1 MGGITVEGVAR
12 AFGDVHAVRDASF
25 SVEAGHVAGL
35 IGPNGAGKTTL
46 LLMLATLLA
55 PDAGTIRIA
64 GHDPVA
70 EPRAVRERIG
80 WMPDALGSWP
90 SLTVR
95 DALATSARMYGM
107 TRDAAS
113 ARAAEL
119 IDLVDL
125 APLAD
130 RPTRVLSRGQ
140 KQRLSLA
147 RALVHDPEVLL
158 LDEPASGLDPAA
170 RASLRE
176 LVRRLAGEGKTLLV
190 SSHVLA
196 ELEEMAD
203 TAVYLAGGVTAAADA
218 VERAGRSARQWRVRS
233 LDPLRL
239 GEALTAA
246 GFGDV
251 ARIDNLG
258 AVVPL
263 SSEADAAQL
272 LAHLVGVGVPVSS
285 FAPAVGDLEHVFLD
299 LNRAGPPPAASGP
312 DPAARSARPAHEGVP
327 RAACGSSSRSTS
339 SSACAAWPGTCSSAC
354 SCCSSR
360 SSRPCSVLA
369 TNAWDDGGGGV
380 FSTIVFFVLL
390 LGTLVS
396 PALSGNAINGERD
409 AGTLATTQVT
419 LISTAQL
426 VVGKWVAAWL
436 TALDLPR
443 GLAAVPGLRR
453 RARPG
458 VGGDHRDLGA
468 GARPRARHHRRD
480 RRRPVGPAHPAAL
493 LGRR

>member
-25 SVEAGHVAGL
+25 SVEPGHVAGL

-95 DALATSARMYGM
+95 DALATSARMYGL

-147 RALVHDPEVLL
+147 RALVHDPDVLL

-218 VERAGRSARQWRVRS
+218 VARAGRSARQWRVRS

-239 GEALTAA
+239 DEALTAA
-246 GFGDV
+246 GFGAV

-299 LNRAGPPPAASGP
+299 LNRAGPPPAAPGSDAATPFGDSGP
-312 DPAARSARPAHEGVP
+312 AAPGEARA
-327 RAACGSSSRSTS
+327 
-339 SSACAAWPGTCSSAC
+339 
-354 SCCSSR
+354 
-360 SSRPCSVLA
+360 
-369 TNAWDDGGGGV
+369 
-380 FSTIVFFVLL
+380 
-390 LGTLVS
+390 
-396 PALSGNAINGERD
+396 
-409 AGTLATTQVT
+409 
-419 LISTAQL
+419 
-426 VVGKWVAAWL
+426 
-436 TALDLPR
+436 
-443 GLAAVPGLRR
+443 
-453 RARPG
+453 
-458 VGGDHRDLGA
+458 
-468 GARPRARHHRRD
+468 
-480 RRRPVGPAHPAAL
+480 
-493 LGRR
+493 